1 MKITIIGQIQN
12 KKTGLGKAINDFINF
27 CSKNATKTTT
37 IDITNNK
44 RFFEHCYHILVSDTE
59 VFYFTPSGS
68 VGGNVRDSFYLFLM
82 ILKGKKIVTHFHNS
96 AFGNV
101 VNKNRLLQLMNKWI
115 YRHIDKIILLG
126 YKSKQM
132 FDILMI
138 PDTKF
143 KVIRNG
149 VDEDLFIS
157 EDNFKKKQ
165 DNKTINVIYFS
176 NMIKEKGY
184 EIVFEVAKK
193 LQDNQRFHF
202 YFSGKFFDKQLE
214 EKFKNEISGMEN
226 ITYYNGVYGQEK
238 KQLLQNMHYFVLPSS
253 YKDETLPISMLE
265 AMASGVYIIATD
277 VGVIS
282 EVINEIPSEILKS
295 SNNMLSSEIQNVILL
310 TNENINF
317 SDFKM
322 NKMKSE
328 FSNNRIQKNIF
339 EVLEN
344 VTNNL

>member
-12 KKTGLGKAINDFINF
+12 KKTGLGKAINDLIDF
-27 CSKNATKTTT
+27 CNENATHTTT

-44 RFFEHCYHILVSDTE
+44 NFFKHCYRILASDTE

-68 VGGNVRDSFYLFLM
+68 VGGNIRDSFYLWLM
-82 ILKGKKIVTHFHNS
+82 ILKQKKIVTHFHNS

-101 VNKNRLLQLMNKWI
+101 VTRNRILQFINKWI
-115 YRHIDKIILLG
+115 YKHINKIIVLG
-126 YKSKQM
+126 YKSKEM
-132 FDILMI
+132 FENLMI
-138 PDTKF
+138 PDSKF

-157 EDNFKKKQ
+157 EENFKKKQ
-165 DNKTINVIYFS
+165 QSKPINIIYFS

-184 EIVFEVAKK
+184 DIVLEVAKK
-193 LQDNQRFHF
+193 MQGNPEYHF

-214 EKFKNEISGMEN
+214 EAFKKDISGMN
-226 ITYYNGVYGQEK
+226 NVTYYNGVYGQEK
-238 KQLLQNMHYFVLPSS
+238 KKLLQKMHYFVLPSR

-282 EVINEIPSEILKS
+282 EVIKEMPSNILKN
-295 SNNMLSSEIQNVILL
+295 SNNTLSIEIQNIISQ
-310 TNENINF
+310 TNVNIDF

-322 NKMKSE
+322 NRIKSE
-328 FSNNRIQKNIF
+328 FSNNLIQQSIF
-339 EVLEN
+339 KVLEKN
-344 VTNNL
+344 T

>member
-12 KKTGLGKAINDFINF
+12 KKTGLGKAINDLIDF
-27 CSKNATKTTT
+27 CNENATHTTT

-44 RFFEHCYHILVSDTE
+44 NFFKHCYRILASDTE

-68 VGGNVRDSFYLFLM
+68 VGGNIRDSFYLWLM
-82 ILKGKKIVTHFHNS
+82 ILKQKKIVTHFHNS

-101 VNKNRLLQLMNKWI
+101 VTRNRILQFINKWI
-115 YRHIDKIILLG
+115 YKHINKIIVLG
-126 YKSKQM
+126 YKSKEM
-132 FDILMI
+132 FETLMI
-138 PDTKF
+138 PDSKF

-157 EDNFKKKQ
+157 EENFKKKQ
-165 DNKTINVIYFS
+165 QSKPINIIYFS

-184 EIVFEVAKK
+184 DIVLEVAKK
-193 LQDNQRFHF
+193 MQGNPEYHF

-214 EKFKNEISGMEN
+214 EAFKKDISGMN
-226 ITYYNGVYGQEK
+226 NVTYYNGVYGQEK
-238 KQLLQNMHYFVLPSS
+238 KKLLQKMHYFVLPSR

-282 EVINEIPSEILKS
+282 EVIKEMPSNILKN
-295 SNNMLSSEIQNVILL
+295 SNNTLSIEIQNIISQ
-310 TNENINF
+310 TNVNIDF

-322 NKMKSE
+322 NRIKSE
-328 FSNNRIQKNIF
+328 FSNNLIQQSIF
-339 EVLEN
+339 KVLEKN
-344 VTNNL
+344 T